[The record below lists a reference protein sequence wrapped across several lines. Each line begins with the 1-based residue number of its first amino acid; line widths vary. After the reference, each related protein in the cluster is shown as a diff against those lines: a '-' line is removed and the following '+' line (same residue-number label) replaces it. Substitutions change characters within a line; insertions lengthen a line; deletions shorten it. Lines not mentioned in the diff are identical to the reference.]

1 MPNNPRMVA
10 ALDAAR
16 LRWLAREE
24 QRVAEHIRGLLRE
37 ARLTLEQARP
47 VLMAL
52 EGKANALLSEQLRIR
67 ERAGLR

>member
-16 LRWLAREE
+16 LRYAAQEE
-24 QRVAEHIRGLLRE
+24 HKVAEHIRGLTRE
-37 ARLTLEQARP
+37 RRLTLEQARP

-52 EGKANALLSEQLRIR
+52 EMKANALMSEQLRLR